1 MSSEYIQALKIG
13 TGLNTNQLVKAIV
26 DARRAPTENA
36 LNEKIAKNQ
45 VRVSALSN
53 LKSELSAFNAN
64 SETYRGINGL
74 TFAENGS
81 SFTASIA
88 DNALADAVS
97 HSISIGSLATSQTLV
112 FDGYSTST
120 DDLGSGTI
128 TFDFGTWSNGSFVSN
143 GTSESVDIVDGET
156 DISSVAAA
164 INDAGIGV
172 TASVVKKASDNYAL
186 VMRSS
191 SGIENAV
198 SINVTEDDS
207 NEALSDLTYQ
217 TYDSSIEV
225 TAASNATLT
234 IDGLSIT
241 RTSNTITDAIDGYTL
256 QLNSVSSGNELM
268 TTSHDTDTALL
279 ALQTFVAQLNSIVTS
294 LNKLY
299 DRGAS
304 GGEAGKLAGNPL
316 VRSIQS
322 QVRSLISEGI
332 KGFGDEDIHLA
343 TFGVLTNRDG
353 SISVDAQKFAT
364 KYDENPDKFNA
375 ILNSRVLAGT
385 NAITPTISGTS
396 YTPGSYSFEFDGSE
410 AKIDGDTM
418 NLSDGVYS
426 ISSGNAEG
434 LSLTSNSTSLVTTV
448 HLGKS
453 LLDKTTEYFEQLL
466 SFGNDIDSSITRY
479 DDQITE
485 YKDDLQNFDRQI
497 ESLRAQYVDQFSG
510 MDTAVASLN
519 RTRDLLNGFMDSW
532 KASLK

>member
-1 MSSEYIQALKIG
+1 M
-13 TGLNTNQLVKAIV
+13 
-26 DARRAPTENA
+26 
-36 LNEKIAKNQ
+36 
-45 VRVSALSN
+45 
-53 LKSELSAFNAN
+53 
-64 SETYRGINGL
+64 
-74 TFAENGS
+74 
-81 SFTASIA
+81 
-88 DNALADAVS
+88 
-97 HSISIGSLATSQTLV
+97 
-112 FDGYSTST
+112 
-120 DDLGSGTI
+120 
-128 TFDFGTWSNGSFVSN
+128 
-143 GTSESVDIVDGET
+143 
-156 DISSVAAA
+156 
-164 INDAGIGV
+164 
-172 TASVVKKASDNYAL
+172 
-186 VMRSS
+186 
-191 SGIENAV
+191 
-198 SINVTEDDS
+198 
-207 NEALSDLTYQ
+207 
-217 TYDSSIEV
+217 
-225 TAASNATLT
+225 
-234 IDGLSIT
+234 
-241 RTSNTITDAIDGYTL
+241 
-256 QLNSVSSGNELM
+256 
-268 TTSHDTDTALL
+268 
-279 ALQTFVAQLNSIVTS
+279 
-294 LNKLY
+294 
-299 DRGAS
+299 
-304 GGEAGKLAGNPL
+304 
-316 VRSIQS
+316 
-322 QVRSLISEGI
+322 RSLISEGI

-519 RTRDLLNGFMDSW
+519 RTKDLLNGFMDS
-532 KASLK
+532 